1 GATGSAGAAVQIV
14 GHAVLILIADGERT
28 ALRIHLGAGGRIGAA
43 VIGVVNAVTVAVHRG
58 GGLCRL
64 GFDAKQ
70 VVEADLQG
78 AIPVAVIL
86 TVEAQGF
93 HSDIDPLMD
102 FPFDAEA
109 RIVGGAAVVAALI
122 RISPEIANAR
132 QRIGAPT
139 AIQVQVVKDITV
151 PPAPLHI
158 LAAAVLVQFHPVTHQ
173 PYRPL
178 GGELI
183 TEPQANR

>member
-1 GATGSAGAAVQIV
+1 M
-14 GHAVLILIADGERT
+14 
-28 ALRIHLGAGGRIGAA
+28 
-43 VIGVVNAVTVAVHRG
+43 
-58 GGLCRL
+58 
-64 GFDAKQ
+64 
-70 VVEADLQG
+70 
-78 AIPVAVIL
+78 AVIL

-183 TEPQANR
+183 TEPQANRGVVVQVAFLVKEKVTEAGGDIKSTGFFTGIRRPDQGQGGQ